1 MTTSPHI
8 EKVSKHTLTLPDGVY
23 RALEASAKR
32 LDLEPNEL
40 IQDLIVERVIADG
53 TLDKATAEQI
63 QAYKWLIATAVERA
77 KERCRQGAFSPSL
90 TADIFEVC
98 AKDEE
103 WAERYRFYV
112 QDDIYKSG
120 NPRKGPINREIGY
133 RIRAAIGAEVEK
145 DAKGATAMKKVT
157 GLIIQ
162 SYTPFT
168 SYDAARVG

>member
-1 MTTSPHI
+1 M
-8 EKVSKHTLTLPDGVY
+8 D
-23 RALEASAKR
+23 
-32 LDLEPNEL
+32 
-40 IQDLIVERVIADG
+40 
-53 TLDKATAEQI
+53 
-63 QAYKWLIATAVERA
+63 
-77 KERCRQGAFSPSL
+77 RCRQGDFSSSL